1 MEPAPMAGRW
11 RIAASMRVLI
21 PMLQQR
27 SSISTPID
35 VLGRDQY
42 DAD

>member
-11 RIAASMRVLI
+11 RIAAPIQALPS
-21 PMLQQR
+21 MLQQR
-27 SSISTPID
+27 KLDSTPID